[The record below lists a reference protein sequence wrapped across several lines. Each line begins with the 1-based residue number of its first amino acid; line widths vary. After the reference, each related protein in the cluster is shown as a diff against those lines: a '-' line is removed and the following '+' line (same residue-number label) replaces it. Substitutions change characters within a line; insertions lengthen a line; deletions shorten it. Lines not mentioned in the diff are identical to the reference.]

1 MPKFGYFGSKSIT
14 FLILLA
20 KFRMCSISNVL
31 TSNLTLVFE
40 NFEPKSPFWS
50 KSINCL
56 ILTKFFVCCFA
67 GADFKSDICFQKFL
81 AQIPKFKNFGPK
93 SIKPFNLNDSLS
105 VRYFEGADF
114 KSDICFQK
122 FPVQIH
128 KSLILRNLA
137 CMLF

>member
-93 SIKPFNLNDSLS
+93 SINL
-105 VRYFEGADF
+105 
-114 KSDICFQK
+114 
-122 FPVQIH
+122 
-128 KSLILRNLA
+128 LILTKVCLFATSKVLISNLTFV
-137 CMLF
+137 LKNFQSKYTNL